1 MSRAKRPLNGRHREG
16 GKSPVT
22 FVPHVR
28 ESTPRCV
35 GLKNISSA
43 QKQAQYMPVQH
54 TAHPNSPKVREGK
67 RQPDYLKLSKHAFA
81 ARPRK
86 HWRGRGSIDFL
97 NNLTAAAAPKFT
109 KREARAKRLPL
120 AGDAAGDLSSGGGGR
135 GMDVGERSGWSC
147 RRVRHGRGPPS
158 ARRRPHPLPR

>member
-1 MSRAKRPLNGRHREG
+1 M
-16 GKSPVT
+16 T

>member
-1 MSRAKRPLNGRHREG
+1 MKQVFSLLCPRTAELGYHFMSVLDRHGTVNAEGSPEPLDSKWTASGREG

-67 RQPDYLKLSKHAFA
+67 REPDYLKLSKHAFA

-86 HWRGRGSIDFL
+86 HWKGRGSIDFL
-97 NNLTAAAAPKFT
+97 NNLAAAAAPKFT

-120 AGDAAGDLSSGGGGR
+120 AGDAAGDLSSGGGG
-135 GMDVGERSGWSC
+135 
-147 RRVRHGRGPPS
+147 
-158 ARRRPHPLPR
+158 